1 MTPPIVSAHALIS
14 PSTLNSPPT
23 RDARG
28 VPLGSSNGA
37 HHHHRSD
44 HHIHVQRAATMGTA
58 TLTSEILPPP
68 QLRIHVRVAESKC
81 VAVGDFA

>member
-1 MTPPIVSAHALIS
+1 MLYS
-14 PSTLNSPPT
+14 T

-44 HHIHVQRAATMGTA
+44 DLVHVQRATTMGTTA
-58 TLTSEILPPP
+58 LESKVFPPP
-68 QLRIHVRVAESKC
+68 QLCIHVRVACADSKELLPGSEGSRLC
-81 VAVGDFA
+81 ASRVEAGKNER